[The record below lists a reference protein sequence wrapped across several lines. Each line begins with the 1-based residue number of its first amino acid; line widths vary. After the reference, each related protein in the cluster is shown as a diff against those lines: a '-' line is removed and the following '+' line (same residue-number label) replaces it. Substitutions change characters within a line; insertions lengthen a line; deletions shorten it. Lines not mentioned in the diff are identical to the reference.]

1 MAITAKHAAFATSPP
16 VWHRYLVGAGSMILL
31 DDGNS
36 QRVVNAGEN
45 VVVAPMQLHGA
56 LNPNQQDCVLLSIVP
71 AGAGF
76 QAA

>member
-1 MAITAKHAAFATSPP
+1 
-16 VWHRYLVGAGSMILL
+16 MILL

-36 QRVVNAGEN
+36 KRVVNAGEN